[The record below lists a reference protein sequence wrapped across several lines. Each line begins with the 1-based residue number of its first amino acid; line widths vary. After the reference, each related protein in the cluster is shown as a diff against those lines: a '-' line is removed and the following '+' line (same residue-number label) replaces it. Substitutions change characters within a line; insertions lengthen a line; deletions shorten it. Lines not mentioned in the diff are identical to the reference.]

1 MRGRI
6 IRLIIICIVF
16 LPLLM
21 WVVWVVTPKTKLVVA
36 IVDKTVLTREGQEHI
51 SLNWVLNHERYTK
64 TSKDAYDI
72 GHDYFGFFPQPEEKY
87 RIKGLERFSTNQL
100 EQLSIDAD
108 LVYFTDT
115 YGIYN
120 NEWYQHR
127 NENERSG
134 MLYGGLSNKDIE
146 ILRLMKDKHKLIIAE
161 FNTIG
166 SPTLSE
172 NRTQF
177 EHMFKLKWTGW
188 TARYFNILDPEVN
201 KEIPQWLIR
210 NYKKSHNNKW
220 PFKRSGIAF
229 VNDNDQVTILEDG
242 VHLTDPL
249 PHIITNNYGQENLSL
264 PEKIKYPFWFDV
276 MVPDQKVNQIVSK
289 FEISA
294 NEKGLKE
301 LKKYGIPSQFPAVT
315 MHKDKDYTF
324 YYFSGDFSDNAINI
338 TSSYFKGISFFQSLF
353 YTDHDPLERTSFF
366 WKFYRP
372 MLTDILDDYNE
383 TLQK

>member
-72 GHDYFGFFPQPEEKY
+72 GHDYFGFFPQSEEKY

-188 TARYFNILDPEVN
+188 TARYFNILDPKVN

-220 PFKRSGIAF
+220 PFTRSGIAF

-289 FEISA
+289 FEIGA

-301 LKKYGIPSQFPAVT
+301 IEEIRHSFRI
-315 MHKDKDYTF
+315 
-324 YYFSGDFSDNAINI
+324 SGGNYA
-338 TSSYFKGISFFQSLF
+338 Q
-353 YTDHDPLERTSFF
+353 R
-366 WKFYRP
+366 
-372 MLTDILDDYNE
+372 
-383 TLQK
+383 